1 MDNSLTTQICPV
13 HKKHEAEVYM
23 EHLSVMHQLIGSD
36 VIEEGRTKSGNF
48 DRHILDTWRNYLG
61 PVKG

>member
-48 DRHILDTWRNYLG
+48 DRHILDT
-61 PVKG
+61 